1 MTDTF
6 FRLKP
11 DSGVKTNWSTIGSVV
26 AATAFIVG
34 GIFSIKADIADAAKA
49 AHESRALVEE
59 IRSDLLNLRISLG
72 TFSVRPPSPA
82 PTPKAAP

>member
-11 DSGVKTNWSTIGSVV
+11 DSGVKTNWTTIGAVI
-26 AATAFIVG
+26 AATTFVVG
-34 GIFSIKADIADAAKA
+34 GIFSIKSDIAEAAKNA
-49 AHESRALVEE
+49 KESRALVEE

-72 TFSVRPPSPA
+72 TFSVHVPNPPTKVPQ
-82 PTPKAAP
+82 P